1 MGESFQHIPVLLF
14 RTVIFFVL
22 VLIMVRWM
30 GARTIA
36 SLAPFDLV
44 VVIMISEV
52 ASIPIDE
59 HEQAITHGIVPV
71 IGLAVLH
78 WTVTHLNIKFKKFE
92 ALTQGRP
99 TLLIQDGRPI
109 PKNLT
114 QERMSM
120 EDLRAELRL
129 AQVERMD
136 DVEQAWMEPT
146 GGVSVRLKKEVKP
159 LTTGDV
165 KSLNDVEGIVQKHL
179 DRLRHELNEFL
190 REQKKV
196 VAEATR
202 AGVHSLIEEDK
213 KGDSTLEAGKPDG
226 SPPEWGG
233 KPQDSPKQPQ

>member
-1 MGESFQHIPVLLF
+1 MGETFQHVPVLLF

-71 IGLAVLH
+71 VALAVLH
-78 WTVTHLNIKFKKFE
+78 WTVTHLNIKFKKLE

-114 QERMSM
+114 RERMSM

-146 GGVSVRLKKEVKP
+146 GAVSVRLKKSVKP
-159 LTTGDV
+159 LTPGDV

-196 VAEATR
+196 VEEAAR
-202 AGVHSLIEEDK
+202 LGVRSLPQESGKD
-213 KGDSTLEAGKPDG
+213 DSEHEAAKPDG
-226 SPPEWGG
+226 FPPEWGRS
-233 KPQDSPKQPQ
+233 QDSSKQPH